1 MPTNSTT
8 RRNGPKSEP
17 DVLKITKSG
26 FDPEAKNTFT
36 IYAKGQLPDSEDSE
50 ELTLPFQLIDTS
62 EGVWAR
68 TSDGSL
74 YELKESES
82 GIYTAAITCKASDDI
97 TILIENTPYGFT
109 AYAATAA
116 SEP

>member
-1 MPTNSTT
+1 M
-8 RRNGPKSEP
+8 
-17 DVLKITKSG
+17 KITKSG

-36 IYAKGQLPDSEDSE
+36 IYAKANCPIRRIRRS
-50 ELTLPFQLIDTS
+50 TLPFQLIDTS

-82 GIYTAAITCKASDDI
+82 GIYTAAITCKARTTS
-97 TILIENTPYGFT
+97 P
-109 AYAATAA
+109 
-116 SEP
+116 S